1 MNKRMDKTF
10 LAELKE
16 ILDLLNEAKYSPNV
30 HEAHARLEKLLE
42 NVNN

>member
-1 MNKRMDKTF
+1 MDKTF

-16 ILDLLNEAKYSPNV
+16 ILELLNESKFSPSV

-42 NVNN
+42 DVNN